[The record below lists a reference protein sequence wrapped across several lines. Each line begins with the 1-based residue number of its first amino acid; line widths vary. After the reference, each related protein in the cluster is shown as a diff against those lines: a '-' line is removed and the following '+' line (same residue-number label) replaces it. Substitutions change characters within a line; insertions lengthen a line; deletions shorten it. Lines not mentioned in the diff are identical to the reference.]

1 MKGKCDLVKCQLC
14 NKEMSFGRIKN
25 HIQARHKETTV
36 DQYIQQYW
44 YTLPLHK
51 PCEVCNKNIVYKY
64 KTCSKECHSILKT
77 NILKGTPKPEGFMS
91 KEHKEKISK
100 SMTGKPGRFTGYKH
114 SEETKKI
121 QSETIKKTKPHLGHK
136 HSEETKKIQSE
147 KRKEWYK
154 KGNEPWTKNNP
165 HSSETIE
172 KIFSKRPMNKL
183 EKFVASILEKNN
195 IPYHFQFFLKN
206 KDGICKSYDFK
217 IKNKNIL
224 IEIDGDYWHGGPGID
239 KHFFKLE
246 ETKQNDIFK
255 DQLAKDSGFSLIR
268 IWESNIYNEP
278 NIIIN
283 KIKELT

>member
-25 HIQARHKETTV
+25 HVKARHKEITV

-44 YTLPLHK
+44 STLPLHK
-51 PCEVCNKNIVYKY
+51 PCEICNKNIVYKY
-64 KTCSKECHSILKT
+64 KTCSKECHSIL
-77 NILKGTPKPEGFMS
+77 ISQISKGIPKPEGFMS
-91 KEHKEKISK
+91 EEHKEKLSKAMVGKEVSQETREKISK
-100 SMTGKPGRFTGYKH
+100 SSKGKSRNKGKQPMLGKKQSNYQKQKVK
-114 SEETKKI
+114 ETL
-121 QSETIKKTKPHLGHK
+121 QNF
-136 HSEETKKIQSE
+136 
-147 KRKEWYK
+147 YK
-154 KGNEPWTKNNP
+154 KGGEPWTKNNP
-165 HSSETIE
+165 HSPETIE

-246 ETKQNDIFK
+246 ETKKNDLFK
-255 DQLAKDSGFSLIR
+255 DQLAKDNGFLLIR

>member
-25 HIQARHKETTV
+25 HIKARHKETTV

-44 YTLPLHK
+44 STLPLHK
-51 PCEVCNKNIVYKY
+51 SCEVCNKNIVYKY
-64 KTCSKECHSILKT
+64 KTCSKECHSIL
-77 NILKGTPKPEGFMS
+77 ISQISKGIPKPKGFMS

-100 SMTGKPGRFTGYKH
+100 FMTGKPGRFT
-114 SEETKKI
+114 
-121 QSETIKKTKPHLGHK
+121 GHK

-165 HSSETIE
+165 HTSETIE
-172 KIFSKRPMNKL
+172 KIFFKRSMNRL
-183 EKFVASILEKNN
+183 EKFVASILEENN

-224 IEIDGDYWHGGPGID
+224 IEIDGDYWHGGPGIN

-246 ETKQNDIFK
+246 ETKQNDLFK
-255 DQLAKDSGFSLIR
+255 DQLAKDNGFSLIR

-283 KIKELT
+283 KIKELI